1 VYSRR
6 GKRLLREEYELKD
19 LRENQ
24 DTVSM
29 RHQKTADLSTTLRV
43 VERSAVSRTSH
54 ANAEAHTLDQ
64 GSREDLC
71 LYLYSRR
78 LFLVLLVATVLPSF
92 SRLRAQENDALKVA
106 AAADLQ
112 PVLPA
117 ILDQFKK
124 QSHQRV
130 TAAYAS
136 SATLATQILN
146 GGPFGLFLSAD
157 LSFAQ
162 KVADA
167 GLADSTA
174 PIPYGR
180 GTLVLWARNDSP
192 VQPLSLGSLRSPSLR
207 TVAVANAE
215 HAPYGRAAKAA
226 IEKLGLTDALKTRLV
241 VAENIA
247 QAAQYAESGNA
258 DAGLISLTSA
268 LTPPL
273 SADGKYITVPENSYP
288 PLLQGAVILKRGPG
302 NTVAHQFLDFLL
314 SPKIRQQLAERGL
327 KAP

>member
-1 VYSRR
+1 
-6 GKRLLREEYELKD
+6 
-19 LRENQ
+19 
-24 DTVSM
+24 M
-29 RHQKTADLSTTLRV
+29 
-43 VERSAVSRTSH
+43 
-54 ANAEAHTLDQ
+54 
-64 GSREDLC
+64 
-71 LYLYSRR
+71 YSRR
-78 LFLVLLVATVLPSF
+78 LFLILLTATLLSCF
-92 SRLRAQENDALKVA
+92 CSLRAQESDELKIA

-112 PVLPA
+112 PVLPD
-117 ILDQFKK
+117 ILDQFEK
-124 QSHQRV
+124 QNHQHV

-162 KVADA
+162 KVVDA
-167 GLADSTA
+167 GLADSA
-174 PIPYGR
+174 SPVPYGR

-192 VQPLSLGSLRSPSLR
+192 VQPLSLDSLRSASLR
-207 TVAVANAE
+207 RLAVANAE

-226 IEKLGLTDALKTRLV
+226 IEKMGLTDALNSKLV

-247 QAAQYAESGNA
+247 QAAQYADSGNA

-314 SPKIRQQLAERGL
+314 SPQIRKQLAVRGM

>member
-1 VYSRR
+1 MYSR
-6 GKRLLREEYELKD
+6 
-19 LRENQ
+19 
-24 DTVSM
+24 
-29 RHQKTADLSTTLRV
+29 
-43 VERSAVSRTSH
+43 
-54 ANAEAHTLDQ
+54 
-64 GSREDLC
+64 
-71 LYLYSRR
+71 RR
-78 LFLVLLVATVLPSF
+78 LFLTLLAATLLPCYCW
-92 SRLRAQENDALKVA
+92 LRAQESDELKIA

-112 PVLPA
+112 PVLPG
-117 ILDQFKK
+117 ILDQFER
-124 QSHQRV
+124 QNHQHV

-162 KVADA
+162 KVVNA
-167 GLADSTA
+167 GLADSAA
-174 PIPYGR
+174 PVPYGR

-192 VQPLSLGSLRSPSLR
+192 VQPLSLESLRSALLR
-207 TVAVANAE
+207 RLAVANAD

-226 IEKLGLTDALKTRLV
+226 IETLGLTDALNAKLV

-247 QAAQYAESGNA
+247 QAAQYADSGNA

-268 LTPPL
+268 LTQPL
-273 SADGKYITVPENSYP
+273 SRDGKYVTVPENSYP

-302 NTVAHQFLDFLL
+302 NPVAHQFLDFLL
-314 SPKIRQQLAERGL
+314 SPKVREELAESGL